1 MILLVITAIHE
12 FEKDIRKMLRQS
24 GVTSYS
30 YYPVTG
36 HKDDDTQSNSDN
48 WFAGVPLESDSVMF
62 QVFTNPENGDSMM
75 RLARTFNDQQE
86 TINHIHII
94 KLTVSDVV

>member
-1 MILLVITAIHE
+1 MILLVITSVHE
-12 FEKDIRKMLRQS
+12 FGKDIRKILRQS

-62 QVFTNPENGDSMM
+62 QVFTNPENGDKVMQ
-75 RLARTFNDQQE
+75 LARTFNEQQE

-94 KLTVSDVV
+94 KLAVTDVV